1 MSNNVTVTNRDNIFG
16 SLSTTSFPISE
27 ITDIQARISTV
38 TNGIHANAKSATLID
53 YEQIGNIKESSYSI
67 IQISDFLP
75 FRVSF
80 TNITVKPYDVNNIAP
95 IGVAI
100 IGVNNYIL

>member
-1 MSNNVTVTNRDNIFG
+1 MSDNVTVTNRDNLFG
-16 SLSTTSFPISE
+16 LIETTSYP
-27 ITDIQARISTV
+27 TSTINNSDLRASV
-38 TNGIHANAKSATLID
+38 ITNGRYAKVKTATLVS
-53 YEQIGNIKESSYSI
+53 YQKMSNVKEANFSI
-67 IQISDFLP
+67 INVSDFLP